1 MASLNWSQ
9 CPAVQSIPGKVSGA
23 WVLRGTRMPVSA
35 IFENIEAGANT
46 SGWHD
51 RMARR
56 GHGCGRIGVMK
67 RPFSA
72 IVWREGD
79 WFVSQ
84 CLDVELASQG
94 RSAEDALANLREA
107 IELHYEPPMATHP
120 PAVWHI
126 EAEVGAASST
136 VFSGNQTTT

>member
-1 MASLNWSQ
+1 
-9 CPAVQSIPGKVSGA
+9 
-23 WVLRGTRMPVSA
+23 
-35 IFENIEAGANT
+35 
-46 SGWHD
+46 
-51 RMARR
+51 MARR
-56 GHGCGRIGVMK
+56 GHGRGRIGVMK

-72 IVWREGD
+72 TVGRESD